1 MPNPTIGN
9 ESQFTPSYAWGNGFS
24 SFDIDTQTEALLA
37 GKNPT
42 FNATQFTPSLVWGN
56 GFSSFNIDTQTEAL
70 LAGKNPTTNA
80 TRRGKSAPTYD
91 AAGRLTGYTDNII
104 SQFSTY
110 GQKFSTDPEQT
121 PEYEAY
127 AYTPAGTDAYL
138 IPLNS
143 TQQAPQINANVNSTT
158 MAGVQNTN
166 KQFGVGTGIRS
177 GINAAIGVSGIA
189 AVSPISN
196 TLLNQAGLVDATY
209 ATAPFNLL
217 NNKIGIGG
225 QGIAVPYPDFRT
237 RKFSLTGKSVGQA
250 AAGLLDRRIDG
261 FSAQTR
267 SETATAGA
275 YAALAATIGPYN
287 VFNLDATYGW
297 GSHDSP
303 TAMRNDFTMRS
314 NVASTW
320 DFKELRAQSKL
331 RTLGTGK
338 EKIGRVLTQ
347 TKNVIEKITP
357 FRGDRVTVIDFGRR
371 TWKDIYR
378 WLPGETKGD
387 FGNFAAKTADI
398 LGVNPYGT
406 TKDFVKFFF
415 TGPSLH
421 AGSQNSPDDVIVF
434 RAILSSLS
442 DQFSPSWSPVNILGR
457 ADSNYHYGGYSRTV
471 DLGFTVYATDRDELK
486 FIYRKLNA
494 LAGYT
499 APEYTTDSFA
509 LKGPWIRVTIGDYF
523 ISQPAVIESLS
534 YTFVDSDTTWE
545 INIEEDPEMKQ
556 VTHKIDV
563 SMGLTM
569 ITDYLPQKGGAF
581 YTFAP
586 INDIG
591 VNGAASST
599 SKGGWLN
606 DFRKKGPIGTPNAS
620 PGSTGQEQEL

>member
-9 ESQFTPSYAWGNGFS
+9 ESQFTPSYAWGGGFS
-24 SFDIDTQTEALLA
+24 SFDIATEQETLIA

-42 FNATQFTPSLVWGN
+42 LTSNAQFTPSYSWGN
-56 GFSSFNIDTQTEAL
+56 GYSSFDIATEQETL
-70 LAGKNPTTNA
+70 ITGKNPTLNA
-80 TRRGKSAPTYD
+80 TRIQKIREDKT
-91 AAGRLTGYTDNII
+91 IV
-104 SQFSTY
+104 SQFQSY
-110 GQKFSTDPEQT
+110 GKKFLTDPKQFAS
-121 PEYEAY
+121 YEGSGI
-127 AYTPAGTDAYL
+127 TPAGIDAYL
-138 IPLNS
+138 IPLDS
-143 TQQAPQINANVNSTT
+143 NVPTT
-158 MAGVQNTN
+158 VDSFNMAGIGNTN
-166 KQFGVGTGIRS
+166 KTSIGISAISSGV
-177 GINAAIGVSGIA
+177 NAAVGISGIA
-189 AVSPISN
+189 AITPFSN
-196 TLLNQAGLVDATY
+196 TLLSSAGLLDPTY
-209 ATAPFNLL
+209 ATAPLQLL
-217 NNKIGIGG
+217 NNKIGF
-225 QGIAVPYPDFRT
+225 QGTGVPVPYPDFRT
-237 RKFSLTGKSVGQA
+237 RKLSIRNSSVSEFANTALT
-250 AAGLLDRRIDG
+250 RRIDG

-267 SETATAGA
+267 STTATAGA

-287 VFNLDATYGW
+287 IFNLDATYGW
-297 GSHDSP
+297 GLHDSP

-320 DFKELRAQSKL
+320 DFKELRAQAKL
-331 RTLGTGK
+331 KALPTGK
-338 EKIGRVLTQ
+338 AKLGRVLTQ
-347 TKNVIEKITP
+347 TKNIIEKITP
-357 FRGDRVTVIDFGRR
+357 FRGDRVTVIDFGQR

-486 FIYRKLNA
+486 YIYRKLNG

-586 INDIG
+586 TNDIDI
-591 VNGAASST
+591 NGAASST

-606 DFRKKGPIGTPNAS
+606 DFRKKGPIRTGNAA
-620 PGSTGQEQEL
+620 PGATNQQQEL